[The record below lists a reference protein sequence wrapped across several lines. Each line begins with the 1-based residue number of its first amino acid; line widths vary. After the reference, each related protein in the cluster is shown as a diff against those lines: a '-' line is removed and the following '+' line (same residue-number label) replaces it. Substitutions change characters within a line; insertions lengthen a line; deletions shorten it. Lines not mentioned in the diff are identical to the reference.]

1 MSDSNVQFHGG
12 KEVKT
17 QASKCVMNLSSTE
30 VNGTFI
36 YVNKKT
42 TVFH

>member
-17 QASKCVMNLSSTE
+17 QASNCVMNLSSTQKLME
-30 VNGTFI
+30 LS
-36 YVNKKT
+36 YM
-42 TVFH
+42 